1 LSEIIISQFLGM
13 EWRKWLPVAWLVTW
27 GLAVMSAAVPYWWA
41 IGLLAIGL
49 WELTWQMSGTEKAP
63 VLSLKR
69 VNGSSLRSA
78 TLAAMAL
85 FAPFWVCVKHWH
97 LPVYGEVPAGKV
109 LWSVLV
115 SPITEELFFRGL
127 MYNGFLFIGRDL
139 HSKRAF
145 EILFLLLVAFIFA
158 VAHARSGIYLVL
170 TTVAGIVY
178 GLCRWR
184 SGSVIPPIVCHAIF
198 NASVMW
204 TFGR

>member
-1 LSEIIISQFLGM
+1 LSEIITSQSPGV
-13 EWRKWLPVAWLVTW
+13 EWRKWLPVAWLATW

-41 IGLLAIGL
+41 MSLPAIGL
-49 WELTWQMSGTEKAP
+49 RELTWQMSGTEKAT

-69 VNGSSLRSA
+69 VNGSSLRWA
-78 TLAAMAL
+78 TVAAMAL
-85 FAPFWVCVKHWH
+85 FALFWVCVKGWH
-97 LPVYGEVPAGKV
+97 LPVYGELPAGKV

-127 MYNGFLFIGRDL
+127 MYNGFLFVGRNL
-139 HSKRAF
+139 HSIRAF
-145 EILFLLLVAFIFA
+145 EIFIMLFVAFIFA

>member
-1 LSEIIISQFLGM
+1 LSEIIISQSLGV

-85 FAPFWVCVKHWH
+85 FALFWVCVKHCH

-127 MYNGFLFIGRDL
+127 MYNGFLFVGRDL

-145 EILFLLLVAFIFA
+145 EIFVMLFVAFIFA